1 MSFNLEDKITFEEL
15 APSLQAKISDSVD
28 TSTFSTA
35 NNTVTKLFSQ
45 LGENRVSITDNL
57 GNIANPVNNREIA
70 FNVTNDQLYS
80 YAGGWKP
87 SHGVYA

>member
-15 APSLQAKISDSVD
+15 APSLQNKIRDSVD
-28 TSTFSTA
+28 ISTFTTA
-35 NNTVTKLFSQ
+35 NNTIIKLVSQ
-45 LGENRVSITDNL
+45 LGKNRVSITDNL
-57 GNIANPVNNREIA
+57 GNIANPVNNRELA
-70 FNVTNDQLYS
+70 FNVSNDQLYS

>member
-15 APSLQAKISDSVD
+15 APSLQDKIRDSVD

-35 NNTVTKLFSQ
+35 NNTITKLFSQ

-57 GNIANPVNNREIA
+57 GNIANPVNNRELA
-70 FNVTNDQLYS
+70 FNVSDDQLYS

>member
-15 APSLQAKISDSVD
+15 APSLQDKIRDSVD

-35 NNTVTKLFSQ
+35 NNTIIKLFSQ

-57 GNIANPVNNREIA
+57 GNIANPVNNRELA
-70 FNVTNDQLYS
+70 FNVSNDQLYS

>member
-15 APSLQAKISDSVD
+15 APSLQDKIRDSVD

-35 NNTVTKLFSQ
+35 NNTITKLFNQ

-57 GNIANPVNNREIA
+57 GNIANPVNNRELA
-70 FNVTNDQLYS
+70 FNVSNDQLYS